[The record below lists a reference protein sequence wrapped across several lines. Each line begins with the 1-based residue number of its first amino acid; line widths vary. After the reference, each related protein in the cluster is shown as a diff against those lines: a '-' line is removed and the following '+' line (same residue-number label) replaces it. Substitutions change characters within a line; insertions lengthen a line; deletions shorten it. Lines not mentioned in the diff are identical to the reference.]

1 MPGDDGKPELIFKYL
16 NKHAAEVKSGKF
28 SSPNPKDV
36 SKTITV
42 ELVTSS
48 AQRGGAMRDFRP
60 QSSDLPGTDFS
71 NMLDGLAE
79 MATKIAEIQA
89 ARLIPPDAEYRY
101 LRHMGHCLDL
111 RKMAFEADYGS
122 SNQAAMSLKV
132 LYEWMAQRDRGGG
145 AGASAG
151 AAADADSVGD
161 LPEFDEVRAQWA
173 MLISRLRMFHT
184 DSKYSHWKGASGTVI
199 MKDVFTD
206 VRLYD
211 RIDAFLYLF
220 QHMALKSMCEAV
232 IEGMGGMWDRCASDN
247 RHPGFETGAEE
258 AVVAW
263 NAPQP
268 YHPAADAFVTNA
280 LNDVFGF
287 DKQGHPKPWNL
298 THRDAAADHHI
309 GRALGRSVV
318 ISRHKRNDQP
328 RFPSQ
333 YYDISTQP

>member
-1 MPGDDGKPELIFKYL
+1 MSRRASHLSRFIFDMT
-16 NKHAAEVKSGKF
+16 
-28 SSPNPKDV
+28 PPKIEPFIE
-36 SKTITV
+36 KII
-42 ELVTSS
+42 
-48 AQRGGAMRDFRP
+48 
-60 QSSDLPGTDFS
+60 
-71 NMLDGLAE
+71 
-79 MATKIAEIQA
+79 ATN
-89 ARLIPPDAEYRY
+89 IP
-101 LRHMGHCLDL
+101 
-111 RKMAFEADYGS
+111 
-122 SNQAAMSLKV
+122 
-132 LYEWMAQRDRGGG
+132 
-145 AGASAG
+145 
-151 AAADADSVGD
+151 
-161 LPEFDEVRAQWA
+161 RA
-173 MLISRLRMFHT
+173 
-184 DSKYSHWKGASGTVI
+184 
-199 MKDVFTD
+199 
-206 VRLYD
+206 
-211 RIDAFLYLF
+211 
-220 QHMALKSMCEAV
+220 
-232 IEGMGGMWDRCASDN
+232 N